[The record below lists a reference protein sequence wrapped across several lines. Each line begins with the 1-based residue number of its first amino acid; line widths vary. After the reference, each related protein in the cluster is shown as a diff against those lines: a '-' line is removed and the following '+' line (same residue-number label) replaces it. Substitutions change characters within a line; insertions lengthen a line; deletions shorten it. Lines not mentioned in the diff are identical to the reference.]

1 MEDCFFL
8 GLTVNTCWDDGVN
21 SGCNN
26 GSCRE
31 DVPSYFLE
39 HEFVS
44 SINFGFP
51 EGFPFGLG
59 ESASGVKSGMLV
71 SEPAATTAIE
81 EAAIASPYKG
91 LPLAYAAGVGRSGGK
106 PC

>member
-1 MEDCFFL
+1 VDWKRRCEPNVLSKGARREEMEDCFFL

-31 DVPSYFLE
+31 DVPSYFPE

-71 SEPAATTAIE
+71 SEVNMFFVVKI
-81 EAAIASPYKG
+81 
-91 LPLAYAAGVGRSGGK
+91 
-106 PC
+106 